1 MYLKAFA
8 VAPQAPDPAAGV
20 GKQKRRRKDGLTQKA
35 AGAARVEPPH
45 CGTYRKDRTMADQDN
60 QTKPDTTAALPLKAD
75 TGHMPPTALRPA
87 EVARPAHD
95 LQAVSRPSN
104 LSSPEGKK
112 LIVGR
117 EIQLSGNISACD
129 KLVVEGRVEAEL
141 QDCRQIEIAS
151 TGTFK
156 GSAAIDMAEISGN
169 FEGTLTARDILIVRS
184 TGRITGTVRFGKL
197 EIERGGEVVGDIGLC
212 DPAGDA

>member
-1 MYLKAFA
+1 
-8 VAPQAPDPAAGV
+8 
-20 GKQKRRRKDGLTQKA
+20 
-35 AGAARVEPPH
+35 
-45 CGTYRKDRTMADQDN
+45 MADQN
-60 QTKPDTTAALPLKAD
+60 KTTKIEPPSALPLKSD
-75 TGHMPPTALRPA
+75 TGASPPAALRSA
-87 EVARPAHD
+87 EIARPARD
-95 LQAVSRPSN
+95 LHTPAARPSN
-104 LSSPEGKK
+104 ISNPEGKK
-112 LIVGR
+112 LTVGR

-141 QDCRQIEIAS
+141 KDCRQIEIAS

-212 DPAGDA
+212 DDTTET

>member
-1 MYLKAFA
+1 MVDQNSTAKTEA
-8 VAPQAPDPAAGV
+8 PAAF
-20 GKQKRRRKDGLTQKA
+20 
-35 AGAARVEPPH
+35 
-45 CGTYRKDRTMADQDN
+45 
-60 QTKPDTTAALPLKAD
+60 PLKAESN
-75 TGHMPPTALRPA
+75 GAPPTALRTA

-95 LQAVSRPSN
+95 LQAASRPSN
-104 LSSPEGKK
+104 LSNPEGKK

-117 EIQLSGNISACD
+117 EIELSGNISACD

-212 DPAGDA
+212 EIADDA